1 MLVEKLT
8 PEVLVSCPRRG
19 PAVPSHDG
27 SLALYNQET
36 YEPGGTTRH
45 EIRVINIET
54 SNSWVAV
61 GDNDA
66 YDAVWLEEENRHCIV
81 YLRGGELGMTWLM
94 FKDVDR
100 PGDAAAVL
108 GPIPGYVRGLK
119 LKRLRDGGIGLA
131 VVGLANSDGS
141 LHNPELERVPSHS
154 ARVFD
159 SCQMRDVSAYLR
171 RALPR

>member
-8 PEVLVSCPRRG
+8 PEVLVSCPRRS

-36 YEPGGTTRH
+36 YEPGGTIRH

-61 GDNDA
+61 SDNRA
-66 YDAVWLEEENRHCIV
+66 YDAVWLEQDGRHCIV
-81 YLRGGELGMTWLM
+81 YLKGGELGMTWLM

-100 PGDAAAVL
+100 LSDAAVVL

-119 LKRLRDGGIGLA
+119 LKRLRDDSIGLA
-131 VVGLANSDGS
+131 VIGLANSEGS
-141 LHNPELERVPSHS
+141 LYNPELERMPSHS
-154 ARVFD
+154 AQVFD
-159 SCQMRDVSAYLR
+159 SCQVRDVSAYLCR
-171 RALPR
+171 TLP